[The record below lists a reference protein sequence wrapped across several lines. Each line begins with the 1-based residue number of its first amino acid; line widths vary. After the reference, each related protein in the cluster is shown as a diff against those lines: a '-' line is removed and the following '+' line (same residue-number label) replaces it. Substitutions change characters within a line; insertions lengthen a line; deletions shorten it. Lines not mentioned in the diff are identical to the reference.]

1 MILLDSG
8 TSKLN
13 VADDGCPII
22 QKQHVEIRIRI
33 QLIQWQS
40 IIALCLNLQK
50 LCPVVRTKLNCD
62 NQNEQSKSLTGINFF
77 GCLFYTVKTIPFTC
91 LLSRTKLDA
100 SSRLLQFPETRPED
114 ECLMV
119 KKCIKKLCTHIIS
132 KFKVRSEFSDIFSIH
147 QKYCFQVSFFKKTR
161 VYAIS
166 IKFLILLRIIII

>member
-77 GCLFYTVKTIPFTC
+77 GCLFYTVKIIPFVC

-132 KFKVRSEFSDIFSIH
+132 NLRFVRNFLTSFQYTRSIAFRYH
-147 QKYCFQVSFFKKTR
+147 FLRKHEYMLFLSSF
-161 VYAIS
+161 
-166 IKFLILLRIIII
+166 